1 MNANFSP
8 NWFWANIQTL
18 LVTLLL
24 INLSSCGGGSSSS
37 INKDASS
44 DVDLE
49 TTLSDLRIPSVP
61 LEQTFQPS
69 QTNYTASA
77 VSTQEAIVLIA
88 VATNQNATIQVN
100 GNELEQNGDT
110 ATIFLV
116 EGKNLISL
124 VVTAADGTNSTTY
137 TITVQRGD
145 PISDASLS
153 DLTLSTT

>member
-1 MNANFSP
+1 MNAIFSP
-8 NWFWANIQTL
+8 NCFWTYIQIL

-24 INLSSCGGGSSSS
+24 INLSSCGGGSSSTNDTNANS
-37 INKDASS
+37 QV
-44 DVDLE
+44 DVE
-49 TTLSDLRIPSVP
+49 TTLSDLRIPSAP
-61 LEQTFQPS
+61 LEQTFQPN